1 MGLRDD
7 PALMRFCAP
16 CASPPQRPGAP
27 SSSALKPLLDI
38 RGKHDDEN
46 TQRPLALARVATS
59 AAVAVLSCALE
70 RIVVA
75 HRETASAWQTAGTID
90 C

>member
-1 MGLRDD
+1 MTPHACGS
-7 PALMRFCAP
+7 AP
-16 CASPPQRPGAP
+16 PVPLHPQRPFKFRAE
-27 SSSALKPLLDI
+27 AALDI

-90 C
+90 R

>member
-1 MGLRDD
+1 
-7 PALMRFCAP
+7 MRFWRP
-16 CASPPQRPGAP
+16 LRHYPQRPGAP
-27 SSSALKPLLDI
+27 SSSALKPLSI
-38 RGKHDDEN
+38 SEASTTTRN

-90 C
+90 R